1 MVRTLLNMMAVLL
14 RCEGGNQV
22 FSGTMG
28 RWVSILGLVV
38 LIGATAV
45 TAGASAEA
53 MKALGILEPRERT
66 AAPNVTLPTLEGK
79 PLSMSELKGKVVL
92 VNFWATWCLP
102 CQWEMPLM
110 EKLYQAY
117 KAKGFVVVAISLDQ
131 EGAAK
136 VEPFVKERKLTYP
149 VLLDPT
155 LRGAMQFGV
164 RGLPA
169 TFLIGPDGFI
179 KGITYGPK
187 EWDGPEA
194 QTLIESLLRTGKG
207 SKG

>member
-1 MVRTLLNMMAVLL
+1 MPP
-14 RCEGGNQV
+14 
-22 FSGTMG
+22 GTMAK
-28 RWVSILGLVV
+28 WASTLGLVL
-38 LIGATAV
+38 LIGANAATG
-45 TAGASAEA
+45 GASPEA

-66 AAPNVTLPTLEGK
+66 AVPSVILPTLQGK
-79 PLSMSELKGKVVL
+79 PFSLSELKGKLIL

-131 EGAAK
+131 EGAAV

-149 VLLDPT
+149 VLLDPS
-155 LRGAMQFGV
+155 LKGARQFGV
-164 RGLPA
+164 IGLPA
-169 TFLIGPDGFI
+169 TFLVGPDGFI
-179 KGITYGPK
+179 KGVTYGPK

-194 QTLIESLLRTGKG
+194 RALIESLLRTPRG
-207 SKG
+207 